1 MRCGVVAD
9 CFQTPSN
16 LQPHQ
21 QLQDT
26 ECGLLC
32 RNGKPVPS
40 LLSGVNEINREL
52 SCLGLT
58 HQLGICRLDNSAS
71 TGTPL
76 CQIHGQNM
84 PDLCFGVNCGNGVL
98 WIAAE
103 CKCKVKSPAVNRLL
117 GDLKKKQLG
126 NYNAVLILL
135 PKTLK
140 ENNIRN
146 KYNIKQILSDGLG
159 KIVVVTY
166 CYDSHRS

>member
-1 MRCGVVAD
+1 
-9 CFQTPSN
+9 
-16 LQPHQ
+16 
-21 QLQDT
+21 
-26 ECGLLC
+26 
-32 RNGKPVPS
+32 
-40 LLSGVNEINREL
+40 
-52 SCLGLT
+52 
-58 HQLGICRLDNSAS
+58 
-71 TGTPL
+71 
-76 CQIHGQNM
+76 
-84 PDLCFGVNCGNGVL
+84 
-98 WIAAE
+98 
-103 CKCKVKSPAVNRLL
+103 LL